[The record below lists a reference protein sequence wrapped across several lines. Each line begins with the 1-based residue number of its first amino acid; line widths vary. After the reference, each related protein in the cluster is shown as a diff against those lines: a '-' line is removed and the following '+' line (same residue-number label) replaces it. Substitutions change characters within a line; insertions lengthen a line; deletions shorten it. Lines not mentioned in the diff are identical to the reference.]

1 MEFAQYQERAIK
13 TAIYNKEH
21 SIIYPALGL
30 ANEAGEVLGK
40 LKKVLRDNN
49 GGYTTEHINAIGSEI
64 GDTLWYMAALCR
76 DLGLNMNDI
85 ANENLRKL
93 EDRQN
98 RGVLSG
104 SGDTR

>member
-1 MEFAQYQERAIK
+1 MQFLEYQEKAVQ

-76 DLGLNMNDI
+76 DLGLNMDDI
-85 ANENLRKL
+85 AKQNLSKL
-93 EDRQN
+93 EDRKN
-98 RGVLSG
+98 RGVLKG